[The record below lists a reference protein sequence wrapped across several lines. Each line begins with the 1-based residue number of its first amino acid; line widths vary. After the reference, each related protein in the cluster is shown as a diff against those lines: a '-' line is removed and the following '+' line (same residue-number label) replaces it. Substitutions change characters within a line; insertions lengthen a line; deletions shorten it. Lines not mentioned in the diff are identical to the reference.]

1 MENIGYR
8 GCRINAQAWRD
19 RERHWSSGQRPRGRP
34 GMQSVGLWAAS
45 AQKER
50 NPTLQSRPDH
60 QREGRICLP
69 RPHAHPTP
77 GPPSPA
83 QGKQEQRKKPGPSA
97 VHIQPLTR
105 ICLNCLLPSPHH
117 PKREPCSGHFPAHS
131 PSWLLIS
138 PRDLL
143 SWHSEP
149 SWPLSLGPIT
159 APEAPRLSHT
169 APNRTHRTPHMAPRD
184 SHSMCSPILR
194 TALDTL
200 PSFSE
205 GSLAHVSGPSTKG
218 SSSLMPRLA
227 LSPLMPAGTQ
237 G

>member
-1 MENIGYR
+1 MQNQCTSME
-8 GCRINAQAWRD
+8 
-19 RERHWSSGQRPRGRP
+19 GQREALELRPASRGGP
-34 GMQSVGLWAAS
+34 GRQSVGLWAAS

-69 RPHAHPTP
+69 RPHAHPIP

-83 QGKQEQRKKPGPSA
+83 QGKQEQREKPGPSA
-97 VHIQPLTR
+97 VHLQPLTR
-105 ICLNCLLPSPHH
+105 TCLNCLLPSPHH
-117 PKREPCSGHFPAHS
+117 PKREPCSGHFPAQS

-149 SWPLSLGPIT
+149 SWPLSLGLIT

-169 APNRTHRTPHMAPRD
+169 APNRTHRPHTWRPVIPTP
-184 SHSMCSPILR
+184 C
-194 TALDTL
+194 
-200 PSFSE
+200 
-205 GSLAHVSGPSTKG
+205 AH
-218 SSSLMPRLA
+218 LFC
-227 LSPLMPAGTQ
+227 TQ
-237 G
+237 P